1 MIPDSLLHAWR
12 FPRDANLAAMVKIA
26 QKELLPSD
34 LRIRLLSST
43 GDTISALALDEVV
56 PPLDD
61 SLFYIQN
68 HGAYEVVRRE
78 TWPGGREVLTLAA
91 WPRR

>member
-1 MIPDSLLHAWR
+1 
-12 FPRDANLAAMVKIA
+12 MVKIA
-26 QKELLPSD
+26 RKELPSD

-43 GDTISALALDEVV
+43 GDTISALAMDEVV

-61 SLFYIQN
+61 SVLYVQH

-78 TWPGGREVLTLAA
+78 TWPGGRVLLTLEA